1 MDHAFQVG
9 PLFVNLK
16 VQERLTGTLLATGN
30 LLARHINVTNII
42 GLQKSLGVHRWCA
55 EDFVIADANAD
66 IPIIRGGE
74 TLVVDAAADV
84 ADIELDLVHVHHDLP
99 SICRRSL
106 GESENS

>member
-1 MDHAFQVG
+1 MDHAFQIG

-55 EDFVIADANAD
+55 EDFVITDANTD